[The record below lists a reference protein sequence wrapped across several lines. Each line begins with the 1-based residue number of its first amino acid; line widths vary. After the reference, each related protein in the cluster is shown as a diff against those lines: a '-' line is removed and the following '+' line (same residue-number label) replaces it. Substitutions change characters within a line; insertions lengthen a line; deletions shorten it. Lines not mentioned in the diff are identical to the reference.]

1 MGWDDLRLQT
11 AAGDET
17 AAFGVRQE
25 TGSAFYRVETRCTLE
40 PTQADEVN
48 FLPSSAT
55 PEF

>member
-40 PTQADEVN
+40 PTQADEVK
-48 FLPSSAT
+48 
-55 PEF
+55 